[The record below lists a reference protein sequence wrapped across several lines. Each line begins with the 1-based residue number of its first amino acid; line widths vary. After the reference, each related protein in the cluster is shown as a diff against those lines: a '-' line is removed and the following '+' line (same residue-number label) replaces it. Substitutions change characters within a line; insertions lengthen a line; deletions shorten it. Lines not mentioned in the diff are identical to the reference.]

1 MKDHPDFSL
10 NGQKGVVALTGY
22 NGVLGYRTNELNN
35 KDYLKRK
42 EDAKKVVKA
51 MKRDGWTFASHS
63 WGHIDFANS
72 SYHQIV
78 RDTKRWKNE
87 VEPIIGKTDL
97 FIYPHGAQDRGSK
110 AYQYLVHDEGFKF
123 LAGVGPNNFTDIG
136 NDSVY
141 QDRVAIDGL
150 NLYDFKYKLKPFLD
164 PSKVYSEKDRQYF
177 KGDKSYQ

>member
-1 MKDHPDFSL
+1 M
-10 NGQKGVVALTGY
+10 
-22 NGVLGYRTNELNN
+22 E
-35 KDYLKRK
+35 
-42 EDAKKVVKA
+42 
-51 MKRDGWTFASHS
+51 
-63 WGHIDFANS
+63 
-72 SYHQIV
+72 
-78 RDTKRWKNE
+78 NE
-87 VEPIIGKTDL
+87 VEPIIGKTDV

-164 PSKVYSEKDRQYF
+164 RVRCIVRKIVNILKEINPINSML
-177 KGDKSYQ
+177 